1 MLHRAVERL
10 RRRARVTWSAP
21 LIAALAALLLLAGHA
36 SAQQQLTVQVAGLTA
51 SDASSAQGV
60 VSVLDSN
67 GRPLAELTAQ
77 EFQAWINDVSVPIT
91 GVSRGIDSTQPI
103 NVALVVDVSGSTQQ
117 NGAFQLAKDAV
128 HQFLNGLSEQD
139 RVAIVT
145 FDDAVGVVLP
155 FTQDRA
161 AAGAAIDGLHATDT
175 TALYQATV
183 YSARLAAS
191 STIGRR
197 AVVLLTDGVDNN
209 SPATRDDAIAAAG
222 ALGVPIFTIGL
233 GATIDRDYLTQIAKV
248 SGGQFADTPT
258 ADGVA
263 ELYRSVGE
271 VLRGQYIL
279 TLDSSAVNLVVGD
292 VITLRVDAT
301 ASDAVG
307 SDSREVCLQPICVAL
322 TNLEQNERI
331 KDARTIE
338 ARVVSAEP
346 IVSVTFLVDGKPVVT
361 ASSPPYQFTLDPA
374 PLAKGSHT
382 LAAQA
387 TTAAGATQVREI
399 SLRTGPAGGG
409 ISSTML
415 LFPVGAIV
423 IALVAFVALRLLRR
437 RRPRDIDLAPANLGP
452 SPKTPSPEP
461 LAKPRKRLCVVDR
474 DKAPL
479 PPVLEEAV
487 GRLLATAGPL
497 AGQAFSVSNQP
508 LSIGVG
514 TRCPIRLPDEGLDPH
529 DVKPEQARVWIRDG
543 QLMVHELRRLTA
555 LGPAGGRWEILSP
568 GDEFVVGTSTFTF
581 ELLGQPSKPEPA
593 PAAPEVEPAK
603 QPEERAHVLRAIM
616 TPVLPETPLEELAPA
631 PERQWAIRPE
641 PPVVPAETAPPA
653 EPAERPAFEHAPAPA
668 SEETAPVASL
678 SLDPALSSLDEA
690 NAEAEAEGL
699 WNSPIP
705 FRRPPERPAVIAGPF
720 ADAGD
725 SRPDI
730 LRDGT
735 RQPEAQ
741 ALEEL
746 PPEGNVPNILRDHP
760 AGAQA
765 GPFGDA
771 VSTAPQSDA
780 VPNILRDRSNEPRA
794 EARTDAAEA
803 PGRSSKPSS
812 NPDVTDP
819 QSWTPL

>member
-1 MLHRAVERL
+1 MLHRAIERL
-10 RRRARVTWSAP
+10 RRRARVMWSAP
-21 LIAALAALLLLAGHA
+21 LIAAFAALLLFAGHA
-36 SAQQQLTVQVAGLTA
+36 SAQQQLTVQVVGLTA
-51 SDASSAQGV
+51 GDASNAQGV
-60 VSVLDSN
+60 VSVLDST
-67 GRPLAELTAQ
+67 GRPLPELTAQ
-77 EFQAWINDVSVPIT
+77 EFQAWINDVPVAIT

-103 NVALVVDVSGSTQQ
+103 NVALVVDVSGSAQE

-139 RVAIVT
+139 SVAIVT

-233 GATIDRDYLTQIAKV
+233 GANIDRDYLTQIAKV

-263 ELYRSVGE
+263 DLYRSVGE
-271 VLRGQYIL
+271 VLRGQYVL
-279 TLDSSAVNLVVGD
+279 TLDSSAVDLVDGE
-292 VITLRVDAT
+292 VITLRVDAL
-301 ASDAVG
+301 AGDAVG
-307 SDSREVCLQPICVAL
+307 SDSREVCLQPICIAI
-322 TNLEQNERI
+322 TNLEKNERL
-331 KDARTIE
+331 KDARTVE

-346 IVSVTFLVDGKPVVT
+346 ITSVAFLVDGQQAAT

-374 PLAKGSHT
+374 SLAKGSHT
-382 LAAQA
+382 LSAQA

-415 LFPVGAIV
+415 LLPVGAIV

-461 LAKPRKRLCVVDR
+461 LAKPRKGLWVVDR

-487 GRLLATAGPL
+487 GWLSATAGPL
-497 AGQAFSVSNQP
+497 AGETFSVSNQP
-508 LSIGVG
+508 VSIGAG

-543 QLMVHELRRLTA
+543 HLMVHELRRLTS
-555 LGPAGGRWEILSP
+555 LGPTGGRWEILSP
-568 GDEFVVGTSTFTF
+568 GDQFVVGTCTFKF
-581 ELLGQPSKPEPA
+581 ELLDQPSKPEPA
-593 PAAPEVEPAK
+593 PSVPEVQPLK
-603 QPEERAHVLRAIM
+603 QPEEGAHVLRAIM
-616 TPVLPETPLEELAPA
+616 TPVIPDTPLETLVPA
-631 PERQWAIRPE
+631 PERQWAIRQE
-641 PPVVPAETAPPA
+641 PPGVPTEAAPLA
-653 EPAERPAFEHAPAPA
+653 EPAERAALEHAPAPA
-668 SEETAPVASL
+668 SEETVPVASV
-678 SLDPALSSLDEA
+678 SLDPALSSPDDA
-690 NAEAEAEGL
+690 DAEAAEL
-699 WNSPIP
+699 WNAPIP
-705 FRRPPERPAVIAGPF
+705 FRRPPDRPAAVARPF

-725 SRPDI
+725 SIPGI
-730 LRDGT
+730 LRDST

-741 ALEEL
+741 APEEL
-746 PPEGNVPNILRDHP
+746 PPDGDVPNILRDHP
-760 AGAQA
+760 TGAQT

-780 VPNILRDRSNEPRA
+780 VPNILRDRSKEPRA
-794 EARTDAAEA
+794 EAPEA
-803 PGRSSKPSS
+803 PERSSQPSS